1 VLRRNSAN
9 GSLAY
14 AARLYTKKLDP
25 KRIMI
30 DTPIR
35 RRMKFSM

>member
-1 VLRRNSAN
+1 VLRRNSAK

-25 KRIMI
+25 NRIMI